1 MTSALLFDLRH
12 AFRSL
17 RKSPGF
23 AALAIATLALGI
35 GANTAI
41 FSVVRGVLLRPLPYP
56 DAGRI
61 VALRTITARGRQMG
75 AASFPDMTDWRAR
88 NTVFEEVGGTYT
100 MDLAVS
106 GGTRPEHVDAA
117 AVTAGLL
124 RVLGVR
130 PAAGRIFGEADDR
143 AGARVIVVSDG
154 FWRTILGGRRDA
166 VGSTVRLNG
175 RAFTVIGILKPDFRL
190 PVAGSA
196 AQIWLSAAFAH
207 ESNDGSPE
215 AEQRGA
221 HFIDVFG
228 KLKPGVSLARAQSEM
243 SAIGASLRKEY
254 PATNGNLGVQIVPAA
269 EPLVRRA
276 RPALTLLLAAV
287 GLVLLIA
294 CANAAN
300 LVLARA
306 TARRAEITIRA
317 AIGASRARIVS
328 QLLAESTLLAVAGGA
343 AGILLAA
350 WGVPALVAASAGRV
364 PRSAEIA
371 IDGGVLLF
379 TLVVSVATG
388 IVSGLAPALASA
400 RPNLSDALRERGST
414 AGGGRHRL
422 RAGLVIGE
430 VALAFVLLAGAGLL
444 LRSLGRLVH
453 ADPGFDARRVFTA
466 RLDLPGL
473 RYPDAT
479 RAAAAYAAVVDELGH
494 APGIVSAGA
503 LMPLPLSGFEDMIG
517 FALPDAGAAAPP
529 PDSAGR
535 PFPWE
540 AAFAAVEPG
549 SFRTLGVPLPSGRE
563 FRRSDDL
570 RGVPVAIVNETL
582 ARKFF
587 PGGDAVGRRIR
598 PTVSAGSEPP
608 PIREIVGVA
617 GDMKLDGLREES
629 RPMVYVPEAQA
640 GFSSMWLVVKTAGN
654 DAAALASI
662 RRLVDRIDP
671 ELPVY
676 APQPLAQY
684 VTESYS
690 AERFTSLLVT
700 IFAAVALALTAI
712 GLFGVVSYTVAQRT
726 HEIGVRMA
734 IGARPG
740 EVFRMVVGSG
750 MRLVL
755 AGAAAGLAGAILLGR
770 FFESFLF
777 GVGRSDPATL
787 ASVSALLAAIA
798 FVACAI
804 PARRAVRVDPV
815 TALREE

>member
-1 MTSALLFDLRH
+1 MISGLPSDIRY

-23 AALAIATLALGI
+23 TAVAIATLALGI

-41 FSVVRGVLLRPLPYP
+41 FSVVRGVLLKPLPYP

-61 VALRTITARGRQMG
+61 VALRTATRQGRQMG
-75 AASFPDMTDWRAR
+75 AASFPDMTDWRSR
-88 NTVFEEVGGTYT
+88 NTVFEEVGGTYP

-124 RVLGVR
+124 RVLGAR
-130 PAAGRIFGEADDR
+130 PAAGRIFEEADDR
-143 AGARVIVVSDG
+143 AGARVIVASDG
-154 FWRTILGGRRDA
+154 FWKTVLGGRRDA

-175 RAFTVIGILKPDFRL
+175 RAFTVIGVLPPDFRM
-190 PVAGSA
+190 PVAGSS

-221 HFIDVFG
+221 HFIDVFA
-228 KLKPGVSLARAQSEM
+228 KLKPGVTLARAQGEM
-243 SAIGASLRKEY
+243 IAIGARLQREY
-254 PATNGNLGVQIVPAA
+254 PATNANIGVRVVPAA
-269 EPLVRRA
+269 EPLVSRA
-276 RPALTLLLAAV
+276 RPALTMLLAAV

-306 TARRAEITIRA
+306 TARRGEITIRA

-328 QLLAESTLLAVAGGA
+328 QLLAESTILAVAGGA

-364 PRSAEIA
+364 PRSAGIR
-371 IDGGVLLF
+371 IDAGVLLF
-379 TLVVSVATG
+379 TLAVSVATG
-388 IVSGLAPALASA
+388 IVFGLAPALACA
-400 RPNLSDALRERGST
+400 RPNLSDALRERGSA

-422 RAGLVIGE
+422 RSGLVVGE
-430 VALAFVLLAGAGLL
+430 VAVAFVLLAGAGLL

-453 ADPGFDARRVFTA
+453 ADPGFDSRRVFTA

-473 RYPDAT
+473 RYPDAA
-479 RAAAAYAAVVDELGH
+479 RAAAAYASVVDELGH

-517 FALPDAGAAAPP
+517 FALPDGGAALPP
-529 PDSAGR
+529 PDSVGR

-540 AAFAAVEPG
+540 SAFAAAEPG
-549 SFRTLGVPLPSGRE
+549 SFRTLGVPIRSGRE

-570 RGVPVAIVNETL
+570 RAVPVAIVNETL
-582 ARKFF
+582 ARKYF
-587 PGGDAVGRRIR
+587 PDGKAVGRRIQ
-598 PTVSAGSEPP
+598 PTVSPGSGPP

-617 GDMKLDGLREES
+617 GDVKLDGLREEA
-629 RPMVYVPEAQA
+629 RPMIYVPESQV
-640 GFSSMWLVVKTAGN
+640 GFSSIWLVVKTTGS
-654 DAAALASI
+654 DATALASM

-684 VTESYS
+684 VSGSYS

-726 HEIGVRMA
+726 HEIGVRVA
-734 IGARPG
+734 IGARPA

-755 AGAAAGLAGAILLGR
+755 AGAAAGLTGALLLGR
-770 FFESFLF
+770 VFEGFLF

-787 ASVSALLAAIA
+787 ASVAALLAAIG
-798 FVACAI
+798 FLACAL